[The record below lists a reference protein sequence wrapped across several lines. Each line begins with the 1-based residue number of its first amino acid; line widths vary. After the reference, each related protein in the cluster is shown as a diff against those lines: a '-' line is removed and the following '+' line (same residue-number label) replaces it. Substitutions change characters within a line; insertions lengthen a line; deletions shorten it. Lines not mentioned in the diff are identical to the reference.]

1 MSIRV
6 FGMSPRDLKRAMKK
20 LGIKME
26 ELRVERVVL
35 ELEDGRKLV
44 VETPQ
49 TILMRARGQP
59 TTIYVIGEPKEI
71 ETPQPAEEAGLEISE
86 EDVMLVAEQAGV
98 SPEEARR
105 ALEETGGD
113 IAEAILKLKGEG

>member
-1 MSIRV
+1 M
-6 FGMSPRDLKRAMKK
+6 FGMSPRDLRRAMKK

-26 ELRVERVVL
+26 ELRVERVVF

-44 VETPQ
+44 VDSPQ
-49 TILMRARGQP
+49 AILMRAKGQP
-59 TTIYVIGEPKEI
+59 TTIYVIGEPREVV
-71 ETPQPAEEAGLEISE
+71 EEEQSEEAGGLEISE

-98 SPEEARR
+98 SPEEARK

-113 IAEAILKLKGEG
+113 IAEAILKLKGAD